1 MGESPTGWRVVVIA
15 VVLPIAEQVIAAVR
29 GMGHDVV
36 AWVLPRR
43 PHLKDQP
50 PPPWGET
57 TDRTAPQDV
66 NVILARDKA
75 DLAQLLRGL
84 EPDVVV
90 TWGFPWKLPQD
101 ALDIP
106 RYGSVNQHPA
116 PLPRHRGPIPM
127 SWALREGDTE
137 FFVTW
142 HRMDAEL
149 DTGPILA
156 QGTVPLDDDD
166 TQERLWE
173 KLYPITG
180 ALLARSLERLEAG
193 DRGDPQPTEG
203 ATWAPVFEDEFAE
216 IDWTR
221 TAREVHNQVRSWSLP
236 TRSGIRGAHTTL
248 DGQRVKVT
256 RSQLVSGE
264 HPPAAAGTIV
274 AREGESVI
282 VQCGDGFLR
291 VLETEPATLR

>member
-1 MGESPTGWRVVVIA
+1 
-15 VVLPIAEQVIAAVR
+15 
-29 GMGHDVV
+29 VV
-36 AWVLPRR
+36 ALVTARNPRN
-43 PHLKDQP
+43 PDLLAELVGDP
-50 PPPWGET
+50 PPDVDVLVPYS
-57 TDRTAPQDV
+57 RRNVAPLLSAYD
-66 NVILARDKA
+66 L
-75 DLAQLLRGL
+75 DLAICSGL
-84 EPDVVV
+84 N
-90 TWGFPWKLPQD
+90 WKLP
-101 ALDIP
+101 AEAIAAP
-106 RYGSVNQHPA
+106 RLGILNGHPSL
-116 PLPRHRGPIPM
+116 LPRWRGPNPFG
-127 SWALREGDTE
+127 WTFRADDREIG
-137 FFVTW
+137 FTW
-142 HRMDAEL
+142 HLMDAEL

-291 VLETEPATLR
+291 VLETEPAALR